1 MCEWKDEI
9 YKKLDEWKQQ
19 YQIEV
24 LDYKACE
31 SISRH
36 VEFYYD
42 NAHLNNIGARAFT
55 SLLLNDIKNWIR

>member
-1 MCEWKDEI
+1 MEK
-9 YKKLDEWKQQ
+9 Q

-55 SLLLNDIKNWIR
+55 SLLLNDIKNWVR